1 VEGLSL
7 ELLNIIRYSMW
18 QSYLLL
24 MVFGELEEKIIF
36 PTKRR
41 MCLPWYNPLLQYPLL
56 RTRVLIF
63 FIIKQVEAT
72 YRGGVPGQAPCR
84 KTSIKQGENPV

>member
-1 VEGLSL
+1 
-7 ELLNIIRYSMW
+7 MC

-41 MCLPWYNPLLQYPLL
+41 MCLPWFSPLLQYPLL
-56 RTRVLIF
+56 HIHVV
-63 FIIKQVEAT
+63 FIIKQAAAT
-72 YRGGVPGQAPCR
+72 YRGFVLGKVRYR
-84 KTSIKQGENPV
+84 KASINQGENPVQLTVSVTISGVFPK